1 MYKSCLFTDLLKSLN
16 FWILQ
21 MEHLECRVKT
31 LDQACFSASNGMYSK
46 INSMKLKHFF
56 QKPSLTSLAK
66 TCG

>member
-31 LDQACFSASNGMYSK
+31 LDQGLLLCKQCMYSK
-46 INSMKLKHFF
+46 INSMKLKQIF